1 MGAMLLIVV
10 ENKLQPK
17 MYTTEEKKS
26 TLGFW
31 RLCGG
36 YKIQINKSEKFIY
49 QGWD

>member
-1 MGAMLLIVV
+1 MGVMLLIVV

-17 MYTTEEKKS
+17 MNTTEKKS